1 MKIVLTG
8 CQPEPIS
15 SYLKSLGI
23 IRLIYEQKDR
33 NVKGYW
39 ENDIFVLESEALK
52 GDTYE
57 EANEALIDFF
67 LNEYCPTPIVSP
79 WNKRSGFKYGEPGQI
94 DNILKST
101 DTRLN
106 DYRSVIE
113 KVKEFEYFNLEQ
125 ASFKWIFNQDKQNL
139 SKDKQDGTKKFKDI
153 VEKYNKTED
162 NLVSEIMKVCSKEDR
177 RELEN
182 IIKVISKE
190 IIMNH
195 KAEIISLCRNVL
207 PDSVVKWIDAAIAVE
222 PASGDI
228 LTADILGSGG
238 NDGSMDF
245 SSNFM
250 KNILKISNP
259 SSKELLSNALFGV
272 PTSKL
277 TDIKIGMYD
286 PGKSGGTNQRNS
298 EKNQENFLY
307 NFWNY
312 ILLMEGTIIWSG
324 SVGKRYIADK
334 NQFQSPF
341 TVNFSSAG
349 ITSINDGENS
359 DDVKKY
365 RKEIWTPIWNRPFSY
380 VEIEEMFREGRVT
393 VRKSSVKNG
402 LQFTEAVKSMG
413 VDRGISLFIRYA
425 NLARKGK
432 SSILIPQDYIRVED
446 KSEDLK
452 ASKDIYNIVSSINQ
466 IISKSDS
473 TQSSLRVVK
482 QDIESALYSYFIDTE
497 STESAQ
503 NIIKALGRSVRVVTR
518 LNKSGIKNPFSGLS
532 PSFVKK
538 ANDNSIEFKLALALS
553 EIPFLR
559 GSILNTNI
567 ETGKLLKEKKESN
580 WWSESMLTGKISKC
594 FYDMLLEFDKSKN
607 NSNPML
613 DLGHVMFNL
622 KEMNMLLENRISDRA
637 GNFRKLDER
646 KVEELFLGLLSLD
659 KFYHG
664 PLNYLETAEKV
675 YNNTNI
681 NLQWQMLK
689 LLFIT
694 EKIYVE
700 NKEITLFPKK
710 NLLTY
715 LMAGRIRDAC
725 SIAYTSIYS
734 KGLSP
739 YSSII
744 VEHMDIEKVK
754 RYCAYLILKTDPKDL
769 LKNVIKG
776 VKA

>member
-1 MKIVLTG
+1 MKISLNG
-8 CQPEPIS
+8 CQAEPIS
-15 SYLKSLGI
+15 SYLKALGI
-23 IRLIYEQKDR
+23 VRLIYEQKDR

-39 ENDIFVLESEALK
+39 ENDIFILESDKFNGEC
-52 GDTYE
+52 E
-57 EANEALIDFF
+57 EQVKDSLLDFF
-67 LNEYCPTPIVSP
+67 IEEYRPTPIISP
-79 WNKRSGFKYGEPGQI
+79 WNLGSGFKYGEPGQI
-94 DNILKST
+94 DNICKSK

-106 DYRSVIE
+106 DYKSVIE

-125 ASFKWIFNQDKQNL
+125 ASLKWISNQNKQNL
-139 SKDKQDGTKKFKDI
+139 SKNKQDGSKKLKYLM
-153 VEKYNKTED
+153 EKYNKTEG
-162 NLVSEIMKVCSKEDR
+162 NMVSDLMNVCSNEDK
-177 RELEN
+177 RELQN
-182 IIKVISKE
+182 IIKGISKE
-190 IIMNH
+190 IMTNH

-207 PDSVVKWIDAAIAVE
+207 PDSVIKWIDAAIAVE

-228 LTADILGSGG
+228 LTSDILGTGG
-238 NDGSMDF
+238 NNGRMEF
-245 SSNFM
+245 SNNFM
-250 KNILKISNP
+250 ENVLYISSP
-259 SSKELLSNALFGV
+259 SSREVLRNALFGEL
-272 PTSKL
+272 TSKL

-298 EKNQENFLY
+298 EKNQEDFLY

-324 SVGKRYIADK
+324 SVGKRYVADR

-413 VDRGISLFIRYA
+413 VDRGISHFIRYA
-425 NLARKGK
+425 NLVRKGQ
-432 SSILIPQDYIRVED
+432 SSILVPQDYIKVED

-452 ASKDIYNIVSSINQ
+452 ASKSIYNIVSSINQ

-473 TQSSLRVVK
+473 TQLSLRAVK
-482 QDIESALYSYFIDTE
+482 QDIESALYSYFIDTKN
-497 STESAQ
+497 TESAQ
-503 NIIKALGRSVRVVTR
+503 NIIKALGRSVRLVTR

-559 GSILNTNI
+559 GSILNINI
-567 ETGKLLKEKKESN
+567 ETGEILKIKKESN
-580 WWSESMLTGKISKC
+580 WWSESMLIGKISKC

-607 NSNPML
+607 NNNPML

-622 KEMNMLLENRISDRA
+622 KEMNMLLEDRIPDRA
-637 GNFRKLDER
+637 GNLRKLDER
-646 KVEELFLGLLSLD
+646 KVEELFLGLLSLG

-664 PLNYLETAEKV
+664 RLNYLERAKKV

-681 NLQWQMLK
+681 NLQWQLLK
-689 LLFIT
+689 LLFIP

-710 NLLTY
+710 NILTY
-715 LMAGRIRDAC
+715 LMAGRLRDAC

-739 YSSII
+739 YNSII
-744 VEHMDIEKVK
+744 IDQMDMEKVK